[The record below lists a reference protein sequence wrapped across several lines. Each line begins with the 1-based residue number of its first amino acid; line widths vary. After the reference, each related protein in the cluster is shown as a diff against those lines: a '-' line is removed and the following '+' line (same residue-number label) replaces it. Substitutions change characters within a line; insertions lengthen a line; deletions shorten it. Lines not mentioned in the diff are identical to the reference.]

1 MNKFKGRITS
11 KCISDNVLNRMFR
24 VEMNKSGFLVQQE
37 LKHNVYEMILIFHV
51 LVYRTLDAK
60 LENGVSRL
68 NMETRTARKH

>member
-1 MNKFKGRITS
+1 M
-11 KCISDNVLNRMFR
+11 
-24 VEMNKSGFLVQQE
+24 EMNKSGFLVQQE